1 MSSLLGSNYSLS
13 LLTRL
18 KSGYLNNNS
27 KPDEKVVNEK
37 QLNLKYSVTSF
48 VSSISMISQER
59 KNI

>member
-48 VSSISMISQER
+48 VSSISMISQKR